1 MSKRNILR
9 PPLRLAVF
17 VPWQSQVLNH
27 ANQNGLHCWG
37 IDSRPWFWKL
47 WKWEGV
53 RYSRSSCV
61 RKPLLALNYL
71 RWVLAYHLS
80 DSLVPENTETSSLP
94 WPICHTNCQSLLC
107 TTDQPLAAVHASLDT
122 MARQTSSLTLITRG
136 CLVMVSS
143 FSTCT
148 WWWKEGTLSFRTKG
162 MKYHYYFISLLFH
175 IFILFHGKLNTTLFL
190 CFNVGLCNALTQV

>member
-1 MSKRNILR
+1 MKLGFANTLKAWFRWMQ
-9 PPLRLAVF
+9 P
-17 VPWQSQVLNH
+17 QSVHMETVGMIGAQWST
-27 ANQNGLHCWG
+27 NGLWTRVFGFTKRAQHFTAK
-37 IDSRPWFWKL
+37 SP
-47 WKWEGV
+47 
-53 RYSRSSCV
+53 
-61 RKPLLALNYL
+61 
-71 RWVLAYHLS
+71 
-80 DSLVPENTETSSLP
+80 
-94 WPICHTNCQSLLC
+94 LC